1 MISNIIYVLATSSL
15 LTGSI
20 LSFDKEQM
28 DDYFYLVGTS
38 LFFIK
43 SSLNLVT
50 EIRDRNRD
58 GIPGYYSLGD
68 RL

>member
-1 MISNIIYVLATSSL
+1 MLSNIIYVLATSSL

-20 LSFDKEQM
+20 LSFDQEQM

-43 SSLNLVT
+43 SSLNLIT
-50 EIRDRNRD
+50 EIRDRNTNNMTT
-58 GIPGYYSLGD
+58 YYTIGD

>member
-1 MISNIIYVLATSSL
+1 MLSNIIYVLATSSL

-20 LSFDKEQM
+20 LSFDKEQI

-43 SSLNLVT
+43 SSLNLTT
-50 EIRDRNRD
+50 EIRNKNRE

-68 RL
+68 IL

>member
-58 GIPGYYSLGD
+58 NLTGYYSLSD

>member
-20 LSFDKEQM
+20 LSFDMEQL
-28 DDYFYLVGTS
+28 DDYFYLIGTS

-43 SSLNLVT
+43 SGLNLIT

-58 GIPGYYSLGD
+58 GLPGYYSLGD

>member
-1 MISNIIYVLATSSL
+1 MFSNIIYVLATSSL

-20 LSFDKEQM
+20 LSFDQEQI

-43 SSLNLVT
+43 SSINLIS
-50 EIRDRNRD
+50 EIRERNTNNMTT
-58 GIPGYYSLGD
+58 YYTIGD

>member
-15 LTGSI
+15 LIGSI
-20 LSFDKEQM
+20 LSFDKEQI

-43 SSLNLVT
+43 SSLNLLS
-50 EIRDRNRD
+50 EIRKLNNKN
-58 GIPGYYSLGD
+58 IENYYIIGDSL
-68 RL
+68 

>member
-43 SSLNLVT
+43 SSLNLIT
-50 EIRDRNRD
+50 EIRDRNTNNMTT
-58 GIPGYYSLGD
+58 YYTIGD